1 MQAIKLTTVKFNN
14 HDLVVSV
21 DADQQLVAMRPIC
34 EGIGLAWSGQY
45 DRISRDEVLSTC
57 VRVIRTQLPNDTQ
70 TRDVVCLPL
79 EYLNGWLFGVDVKR
93 CREEI
98 RPALL
103 KYKRECY
110 AALAAHWQKKE
121 VKPQE
126 QQPSLLGRRWL
137 VTLDHEGNERIQP
150 VPTDAF
156 VLSINDLLNAVTV
169 GDTLLNNAQLSQLI
183 IDATKTLQ
191 GRMAYLQSRALR

>member
-1 MQAIKLTTVKFNN
+1 MSKQIASVNFHGHPLTIVTCN
-14 HDLVVSV
+14 
-21 DADQQLVAMRPIC
+21 DQQLVAMKPIC
-34 EGIGLAWSGQY
+34 EGIGLDWKSQY
-45 DRISRDEVLSTC
+45 TRIMRDEVLLSC
-57 VRVIRTQLPNDTQ
+57 VVIMTMQLPNDTQ

-93 CREEI
+93 CREAI

-110 AALAAHWQKKE
+110 AALAAYWQKKE

-137 VTLDHEGNERIQP
+137 VTLDHEGNERIQS

-156 VLSINDLLNAVTV
+156 VLSINDLLKAVAL
-169 GDTLLNNAQLSQLI
+169 GDTLINNAQLSELI